1 MFFLIYFASHLNDNY
16 FRFLILLILNEKKTF
31 LLNHRINLKNLFEFL
46 IDFKNFDS
54 ILPTDKVEDFEFTEN
69 QCSFN
74 IKGITAMTIKLVEK
88 KPYNF
93 IFFSSEGLAKFN
105 FSLKVYFTGNENEVG
120 DCKID
125 LLGDLNPFIKAMA
138 EKSLQNLVNTMS
150 LKLSELK
157 VENT

>member
-1 MFFLIYFASHLNDNY
+1 MAEFTLQSNTN
-16 FRFLILLILNEKKTF
+16 KTQSS
-31 LLNHRINLKNLFEFL
+31 IKNLFEFL
-46 IDFKNFDS
+46 IDFKNFDN

-93 IFFSSEGLAKFN
+93 IFFSSDGLAKFN

-120 DCKID
+120 ECKID

-138 EKSLQNLVNTMS
+138 EKSLQNLVNAMS